1 MPVSIL
7 KYRAQIALG
16 DCDAVLTNPAI
27 RNANSPDAQA
37 VKLLA
42 QYTKGGSEEKSKD
55 AALTLAKKEAENV
68 TVLVCCGTV
77 LAGCGA
83 YQEAVEVLGR
93 HQGSL
98 DA

>member
-1 MPVSIL
+1 
-7 KYRAQIALG
+7 
-16 DCDAVLTNPAI
+16 VLSSTDV
-27 RNANSPDAQA
+27 RNASSPDAQA

-42 QYTKGGSEEKSKD
+42 QYGKSGGDEKAKE
-55 AALTLAKKEAENV
+55 AAVALAKKEPENAS
-68 TVLVCCGTV
+68 VLVCCGTV
-77 LAGCGA
+77 LAGSGA